1 MAIYILTMTVLTVS
15 AVIFFSGNELA
26 RKVAKSFIILTVCFT
41 IIRESRVA
49 LIITDAIYRYTNVT
63 QDELY
68 ILIFILCTA
77 ALSTFITAL
86 LS

>member
-1 MAIYILTMTVLTVS
+1 MDIYILTVTVLTVS
-15 AVIFFSGNELA
+15 FLIFVNGNELA
-26 RKVAKSFIILTVCFT
+26 RKVAKSFMILTVSFT

-49 LIITDAIYRYTNVT
+49 LMITDAIYRYTNVT

-68 ILIFILCTA
+68 ILICILFTA
-77 ALSTFITAL
+77 ALSIFITAL